1 MKPAIEVSLLHKTFG
16 RSGQAL
22 CGVSLQVNNGE
33 MVALLGASGSGK
45 STLLRHIAGLIA
57 GDSGKT
63 CCIRVLGE
71 TIQENGR
78 INRGIRRHRGRIG
91 FVFQQFNLVN
101 RLSVIKN
108 VLVGN
113 LSRLPAWRTLLQL
126 FPEDDRRRALQAL
139 DRVGILDHAYK
150 RASDLSGGQQQR
162 AAIARTI
169 FQQAD
174 IVLADEP
181 IASLDPETSRTIMEL
196 LTDLNQRDGVTVV
209 VSLHQIDFALRY
221 CPRTV
226 ALRNGHIVYDGPT
239 EALTRNALRE
249 LYGSSANELFGDVAE
264 APARANGKSTSVFGP
279 IPAASEAALEA
290 QV

>member
-1 MKPAIEVSLLHKTFG
+1 
-16 RSGQAL
+16 
-22 CGVSLQVNNGE
+22 

-45 STLLRHIAGLIA
+45 STLLRHISGLIP
-57 GDSGKT
+57 GNSGNT
-63 CCIRVLGE
+63 CCVRVFGE
-71 TIQENGR
+71 TIQQNGR
-78 INRGIRRHRGRIG
+78 IGRGVRRRRARIG

-113 LSRLPAWRTLLQL
+113 LARMPWWRTLLQL
-126 FPEDDRRRALQAL
+126 FPAEDQRRALQAL
-139 DRVGILDHAYK
+139 DRVGIADHAFK

-196 LTDLNQRDGVTVV
+196 LTDLNRRDGVTVV

-226 ALRNGHIVYDGPT
+226 ALRHGDVVYDGPT
-239 EALTRNALRE
+239 EALTPDALRE
-249 LYGSSANELFGDVAE
+249 LYGSSASELFGTMAT
-264 APARANGKSTSVFGP
+264 PSKANGKSNSAFAPNT
-279 IPAASEAALEA
+279 PANEAALEA
-290 QV
+290 HV